1 MPKKRE
7 HFAHGCHKVRTKALL
22 FPLHRC
28 LFFSFLK
35 YFRMFDFLKLKFYC
49 RQFETVLRNST
60 RFPFSLFPFP
70 RFWNNLFI
78 DDNLSPSLSL
88 SLPSSLSNSLSL
100 FTFLSLS
107 LSPQCHELSNK
118 LVPLSLRS
126 NSAWSLVN
134 MSAAEATSEKKK
146 KFQNFCPDFS
156 EEKNLAGLINTDVMN
171 CFTLVE

>member
-1 MPKKRE
+1 MSLLAPCAWEERK
-7 HFAHGCHKVRTKALL
+7 AHGCHKVWTKALL

-60 RFPFSLFPFP
+60 RLPFSLFPFP
-70 RFWNNLFI
+70 RFWNNLFN

-88 SLPSSLSNSLSL
+88 SLPSSLS
-100 FTFLSLS
+100 
-107 LSPQCHELSNK
+107 LSPVSWVVQQVGAFVFEVELRMESCQH
-118 LVPLSLRS
+118 VSCWSHLR
-126 NSAWSLVN
+126 
-134 MSAAEATSEKKK
+134 EEEKISE
-146 KFQNFCPDFS
+146 FLPRFFGR
-156 EEKNLAGLINTDVMN
+156 KNLAGLKNTDVMN